1 MCDMLIS
8 RTKGTG
14 VPTAHPLVSSLCLGP
29 RSSGSRPRG
38 SPTGAALHYGCS
50 PPSGKCTLPSRGG
63 PSRSAVPCS
72 VTTPYCILAPGGG
85 SWSPV
90 PEPFAG
96 FWNKCRA
103 GHTLASVLRCR
114 LPPPAVLPFPRCFP
128 SPLQS
133 PCTAGGVLVWSN
145 TPRPPLLTAQP
156 RKGAH
161 LSVRCGE
168 VGGRA

>member
-29 RSSGSRPRG
+29 RSSGSHPRG
-38 SPTGAALHYGCS
+38 SPTGAALRQGSAHS
-50 PPSGKCTLPSRGG
+50 PAEEAPHVLLFPAASRPPTASWRRGAGPGLLSQSHLPVS
-63 PSRSAVPCS
+63 
-72 VTTPYCILAPGGG
+72 
-85 SWSPV
+85 
-90 PEPFAG
+90 G